1 MSEPTDIRGNICDCI
16 SRMLDNPGPCK
27 IYPTTKCYDELEQY
41 IRALLRSMVPDKLP
55 VDDSWQD
62 DVDMRPLLQRRN
74 GYNQAIEEITR
85 RMGELK

>member
-1 MSEPTDIRGNICDCI
+1 MSDVPTMQEILESLIIRTPDGL
-16 SRMLDNPGPCK
+16 SAE
-27 IYPTTKCYDELEQY
+27 ELAQELQRATLA

-74 GYNQAIEEITR
+74 GYNHAIDKMTR